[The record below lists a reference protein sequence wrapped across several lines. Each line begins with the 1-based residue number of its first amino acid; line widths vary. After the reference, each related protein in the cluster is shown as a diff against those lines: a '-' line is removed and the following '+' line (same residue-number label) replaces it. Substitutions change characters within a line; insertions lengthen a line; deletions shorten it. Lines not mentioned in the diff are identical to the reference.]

1 MMLPEVTLRG
11 TAITGR
17 TGIVKTTTLPEIRP
31 GEIDSRQRTRQRSG
45 RRPQRLECALK
56 ARKMKEKLWKKRK
69 KQRTAQSYG

>member
-17 TGIVKTTTLPEIRP
+17 TRIAKTTTLPEIGP
-31 GEIDSRQRTRQRSG
+31 GKSQSRQRTRQRSS

-56 ARKMKEKLWKKRK
+56 AGK
-69 KQRTAQSYG
+69 